1 MNKHLITAND
11 KEIFDLTGCLSMCEK
26 YAYSAQQ
33 EGSTIFEE
41 NPDNLNTTLMLFL
54 YYSNV
59 EHELREQ
66 VKISKLA
73 LQDVKH
79 TSFQYII
86 YDINDFIADVGGYL
100 GLLLG
105 QSIYGIY
112 ELLTTWL
119 GYRLTCGK
127 GNILQGKKSLPQ

>member
-11 KEIFDLTGCLSMCEK
+11 KEIFDLSGCLSLCEK

-73 LQDVKH
+73 LQDV
-79 TSFQYII
+79 
-86 YDINDFIADVGGYL
+86 
-100 GLLLG
+100 
-105 QSIYGIY
+105 
-112 ELLTTWL
+112 
-119 GYRLTCGK
+119 
-127 GNILQGKKSLPQ
+127 